1 MNTTSTF
8 AKRYGET
15 REGERREGEREG
27 GGGGGEEGRREM
39 SISQL
44 HQCFQLNSIFTRVV
58 QFANFAYLFRSTCVT
73 YPQFPKYLPS
83 EAFLLFPIILCTNSV

>member
-1 MNTTSTF
+1 
-8 AKRYGET
+8 
-15 REGERREGEREG
+15 
-27 GGGGGEEGRREM
+27 M

-44 HQCFQLNSIFTRVV
+44 DQYFQLNSIFTRVV
-58 QFANFAYLFRSTCVT
+58 QFANFAYLFRSTCIT